1 MDSYQLQMQT
11 CILEIGTE
19 DTFLCDLET
28 VSSAVGLCVGCF
40 MHTFLSENQ
49 EGSLRL
55 ELVLNSS
62 LNLKKYH

>member
-1 MDSYQLQMQT
+1 MQT
-11 CILEIGTE
+11 RILEEIGAE
-19 DTFLCDLET
+19 GTFLCASET

-40 MHTFLSENQ
+40 THTFLSENQ
-49 EGSLRL
+49 EAIVYSLRL

>member
-1 MDSYQLQMQT
+1 MQSH
-11 CILEIGTE
+11 ILEIGTE
-19 DTFLCDLET
+19 GIFLCDLET

-49 EGSLRL
+49 EARVCSLRL